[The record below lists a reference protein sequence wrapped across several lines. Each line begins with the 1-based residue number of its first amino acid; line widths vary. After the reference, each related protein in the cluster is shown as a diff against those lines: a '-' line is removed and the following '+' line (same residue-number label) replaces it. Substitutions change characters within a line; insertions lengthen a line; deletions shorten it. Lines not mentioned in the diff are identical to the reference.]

1 MMRHLLHIATALIG
15 LALAA
20 PSVTAQRIGFG
31 ISFGAGVTVEN
42 LGSTIGDL
50 DLDFNEWARPRAI
63 VLGDTRNLNPPVVSI
78 RPGLNDGGVVRL
90 KITAPADADVTVTV
104 TAPVNNVLALNGNPT
119 LGTLPVRIGWGYWN
133 PGDATTTAIPS
144 ELVTAAREVASA
156 TGTTPGFSSV
166 TFPMT
171 RRTGAAG
178 PPSAPPDPRYVGR
191 EPATPPMAVAY
202 LTVYGS
208 IPSVQGVTQ
217 VGVYTGEIDIHVELS
232 TYAAGGTP

>member
-1 MMRHLLHIATALIG
+1 MMRHLLHFTFAT
-15 LALAA
+15 LALTLVV
-20 PSVTAQRIGFG
+20 PGLSAQRIGFG
-31 ISFGAGVTVEN
+31 ISFGAGVDVQN
-42 LGSTIGDL
+42 LGDL
-50 DLDFNEWARPRAI
+50 NGSPNLNFNEWARPRAI
-63 VLGDTRNLNPPVVSI
+63 VLGDTRTPVVTI
-78 RPGLNDGGVVRL
+78 RPGQNDGGVIRL
-90 KITAPADADVTVTV
+90 RITAPADADVTVTV
-104 TAPVNNVLALNGNPT
+104 TAPVNNVLALNGNPA
-119 LGTLPVRIGWGYWN
+119 LGTMPVRIGWGYWN

-208 IPSVQGVTQ
+208 IPNVQGVTQ